1 MSSNRSIISGIDWWT
16 IVLFLVIALFGWL
29 NIYGSSYSFDQTS
42 IWDFSNRAG
51 KQLVWLATAVVMG
64 AIILMIEEKAY
75 DVLGYIFY
83 AAMIVLLIITPIF
96 ARDIKGSYS
105 WLTIG
110 PISLQPAE
118 FAKCFTAIAIA
129 KYMSRYGYKV
139 RDLRDLIV
147 PFMLIGIPML
157 IIVVAQRETGSAL
170 VFISFLLAFYRQG
183 MSGYVLSWGVV
194 SILLFILVIRF
205 GEIALPWG
213 MGSVGMLVSTLCI
226 HTIVLGLLIGREKDL
241 RTAIIMAVGVALC
254 YGIGLIINIWI
265 AVDFNYVAIASLV
278 YAAIYLLLQALK
290 QRKSSMG
297 WIVGFVMIS
306 TLLCQGSDFAFHKIL
321 QDHQR
326 KRIEVLLG
334 MKDDP
339 TGVGYN
345 VNQSLIAIGSGQTT
359 GKGFLQGTQT
369 KLKFVPEQD
378 TDFIF
383 CTVGEEWG
391 FVGSAG
397 LLLLYLALILR
408 IIYIAERQ
416 RDKFSMIYAYCV
428 AGILLF
434 HVTIN
439 IGMVL
444 GLLPVIGIP
453 LPFFSYGG
461 SSLWGFTILL
471 SIMLRMDAARVNK
484 LQGQM

>member
-1 MSSNRSIISGIDWWT
+1 MNNRSIISGVDWWT
-16 IVLFLVIALFGWL
+16 IILFIIIALFGWM

-51 KQLVWLATAVVMG
+51 KQLVWLATAVLMG
-64 AIILMIEEKAY
+64 SIILMIEEQAY

-83 AAMIVLLIITPIF
+83 GVMIFLLLLTPIL
-96 ARDIKGSYS
+96 ARDIKGSLS
-105 WLTIG
+105 WINIG

-118 FAKCFTAIAIA
+118 FAKCFTAIAVA
-129 KYMSRYGYKV
+129 KYMGQYGYKV

-147 PFMLIGIPML
+147 PFGLIGVPML
-157 IIVVAQRETGSAL
+157 IIMVAQRETGSAL
-170 VFISFLLAFYRQG
+170 VFLSFLLVFYRQG
-183 MSGYVLSWGVV
+183 MTGYLLSWGVV

-205 GEIALPWG
+205 GEVALPIG
-213 MGSVGMLVSTLCI
+213 MGNVGILVSTLLI
-226 HTIVLGLLIGREKDL
+226 ELIVMGLLIIRDKDFRSL
-241 RTAIIMAVGVALC
+241 IILGIILVLC
-254 YGIGLIINIWI
+254 YGVGSLLTIWI
-265 AVDFNYVAIASLV
+265 PVNFNYIGIISL
-278 YAAIYLLLQALK
+278 ALTSIYLLVMAVK
-290 QRKSSMG
+290 QRKSSLA
-297 WIVGFVMIS
+297 WIVGFIMIS
-306 TLLCQGSDFAFHKIL
+306 TLLCQGCDFAFHKIL
-321 QDHQR
+321 QPHQR
-326 KRIEVLLG
+326 IRIEVLLG

-339 TGVGYN
+339 TGAGYN

-359 GKGFLQGTQT
+359 GKGFLQGTHT

-408 IIYIAERQ
+408 IIHIAERQ
-416 RDKFSMIYAYCV
+416 RDEFSRIYAYSV
-428 AGILLF
+428 ASILLF

-471 SIMLRMDAARVNK
+471 AIMLRLDAARLRK
-484 LQGQM
+484 MQG

>member
-1 MSSNRSIISGIDWWT
+1 MRNNRSIISGIDWWT

-51 KQLVWLATAVVMG
+51 KQLVWLATAVVIG
-64 AIILMIEEKAY
+64 GIILMIEEKAY
-75 DVLGYIFY
+75 DILGYIFY
-83 AAMIVLLIITPIF
+83 GVMIVLLIITPIF
-96 ARDIKGSYS
+96 ARDIKGSLS

-118 FAKCFTAIAIA
+118 FAKCFTAIAVA
-129 KYMSRYGYKV
+129 KYMSQYGYKV

-147 PFMLIGIPML
+147 PFLLIGVPML
-157 IIVVAQRETGSAL
+157 IIMVAQRETGSAL
-170 VFISFLLAFYRQG
+170 VFASFLLVFYRQG
-183 MSGYVLSWGVV
+183 MSGYVLSGGLVCVV
-194 SILLFILVIRF
+194 LFILVILF
-205 GEIALPWG
+205 GETALPIG
-213 MGSVGMLVSTLCI
+213 LGNVGILVSTLVI
-226 HTIVLGLLIGREKDL
+226 EAIVMGLLAFKERDFRSLVIVSIG
-241 RTAIIMAVGVALC
+241 VVVC
-254 YGIGLIINIWI
+254 YGIGLLLNIWLS
-265 AVDFNYVAIASLV
+265 VNFNYIALACLAFTAIHLLV
-278 YAAIYLLLQALK
+278 QAVK
-290 QRKSSMG
+290 YRKSSIG
-297 WIVGFVMIS
+297 WIVAFVM
-306 TLLCQGSDFAFHKIL
+306 TTTVLCQGCDYAFHNIL
-321 QDHQR
+321 QPHQR
-326 KRIEVLLG
+326 IRIEVLLG

-339 TGVGYN
+339 HGAGYN
-345 VNQSLIAIGSGQTT
+345 VNQSLIAIGSGQAT

-416 RDKFSMIYAYCV
+416 RDTFSRIYAYSV
-428 AGILLF
+428 ASILLF

-471 SIMLRMDAARVNK
+471 AIMLRLDAARVNK
-484 LQGQM
+484 MQG

>member
-1 MSSNRSIISGIDWWT
+1 MRKNRSIISGLDWWT
-16 IVLFLVIALFGWL
+16 ILLFFIIALFGWL

-51 KQLVWLATAVVMG
+51 KQLVWIITAVVMG
-64 AIILMIEEKAY
+64 GIILIIEEKAY
-75 DVLGYIFY
+75 DVLGYVFY
-83 AAMIVLLIITPIF
+83 GAMILLLIITPIL
-96 ARDIKGSYS
+96 ARDIKGSLS

-129 KYMSRYGYKV
+129 KFMGQYGYKV
-139 RDLRDLIV
+139 RDLRDLII
-147 PFMLIGIPML
+147 PFALIGIPIL
-157 IIVVAQRETGSAL
+157 IIMLAQRETGSAL
-170 VFISFLLAFYRQG
+170 VFLSFLLVFYRQG
-183 MSGYVLSWGVV
+183 MTGYVLGWGVA

-205 GEIALPWG
+205 GELVLPLG
-213 MGSVGMLVSTLCI
+213 LGNVGSLVSTLLI
-226 HTIVLGLLIGREKDL
+226 QAIAIGVLTIREKDFRSL
-241 RTAIIMAVGVALC
+241 VIISLGVLAC
-254 YGIGLIINIWI
+254 YGIGLLLNIWI
-265 AVDFNYVAIASLV
+265 KINFNYIGIASLV
-278 YAAIYLLLQALK
+278 LTAIYLLGQSIK
-290 QRKSSMG
+290 IRKLSYG
-297 WIVGFVMIS
+297 WIAGFVLFS
-306 TLLCQGSDFAFHKIL
+306 TILCQGCDYAFHNIL
-321 QDHQR
+321 QRHQR
-326 KRIEVLLG
+326 IRIEVLLG

-339 TGVGYN
+339 HGAGYN
-345 VNQSLIAIGSGQTT
+345 VNQSLIAIGSGQFS

-397 LLLLYLALILR
+397 LLLLYLILILR
-408 IIYIAERQ
+408 IIHIAERQ
-416 RDKFSMIYAYCV
+416 RDEFSRIFAYSV
-428 AGILLF
+428 ASILLF

-461 SSLWGFTILL
+461 SSLWGFSILL
-471 SIMLRMDAARVNK
+471 AIMLRLDAARVNK
-484 LQGQM
+484 MQG

>member
-1 MSSNRSIISGIDWWT
+1 MRNRSIISGIDWWT
-16 IVLFLVIALFGWL
+16 IILFLTIALFGWL

-51 KQLVWLATAVVMG
+51 KQLVWLGTALVIG

-75 DVLGYIFY
+75 EVLGYIFY
-83 AAMIVLLIITPIF
+83 GVMILLLIATPIF
-96 ARDIKGSYS
+96 ARDIKGSLS
-105 WLTIG
+105 WLTLG

-118 FAKCFTAIAIA
+118 FAKCFTAIAVA

-139 RDLRDLIV
+139 QDLRDLII
-147 PFMLIGIPML
+147 PFALIGLPMV
-157 IIVVAQRETGSAL
+157 IIMVAQKETGSAL

-183 MSGYVLSWGVV
+183 MSGYILACGLACIVLFV
-194 SILLFILVIRF
+194 LVIRL
-205 GEIALPWG
+205 GEVALPFG
-213 MGSVGMLVSTLCI
+213 LGNMGILISTLLIHGITLCI
-226 HTIVLGLLIGREKDL
+226 LIFREKEM
-241 RTAIIMAVGVALC
+241 RTTIILSIGIALC
-254 YGIGLIINIWI
+254 YGIGLLINIWTP
-265 AVDFNYVAIASLV
+265 VNFNYIGIASLIF
-278 YAAIYLLLQALK
+278 ATIYLLLQAVRL
-290 QRKSSMG
+290 RKNSLGWLMG
-297 WIVGFVMIS
+297 FIMLS
-306 TLLCQGSDFAFHKIL
+306 TLLCQGCDFAFNKIL

-326 KRIEVLLG
+326 IRIEVLLG

-339 TGVGYN
+339 HGAGYN

-391 FVGSAG
+391 FIGSAG
-397 LLLLYLALILR
+397 LLLVYLALILR

-471 SIMLRMDAARVNK
+471 AILLRLDAARVNK
-484 LQGQM
+484 MQG

>member
-1 MSSNRSIISGIDWWT
+1 MRQNRSIISGIDWWT
-16 IVLFLVIALFGWL
+16 IGLFLMIALFGWM

-51 KQLVWLATAVVMG
+51 KQLVWLAAAIG
-64 AIILMIEEKAY
+64 LGGIILMIEERTY

-83 AAMIVLLIITPIF
+83 GVMILLLIITPIF
-96 ARDIKGSYS
+96 ARDIKGSLS

-118 FAKCFTAIAIA
+118 FAKCFTAIAVA
-129 KYMSRYGYKV
+129 KYMGQYGYKV

-147 PFMLIGIPML
+147 PFMLIGAPIL
-157 IIVVAQRETGSAL
+157 IIMLAQRETGSAL
-170 VFISFLLAFYRQG
+170 VFLSFLLVFYRQG
-183 MSGYVLSWGVV
+183 MTGYVLSWGVA

-205 GEIALPWG
+205 GETALPIG
-213 MGSVGMLVSTLCI
+213 LGNVGSLVSTLFI
-226 HTIVLGLLIGREKDL
+226 HTIVLGLVIAREKDFRSL
-241 RTAIIMAVGVALC
+241 IIILLGIGTC
-254 YGIGLIINIWI
+254 YGIGLLLNLWI
-265 AVDFNYVAIASLV
+265 AVNFNYVGLISLAFVAIFLM
-278 YAAIYLLLQALK
+278 IQAVKL
-290 QRKSSMG
+290 RKSSFG
-297 WIVGFVMIS
+297 WIVAFVIFS
-306 TLLCQGSDFAFHKIL
+306 SVLCQGCDYAFHKIL
-321 QDHQR
+321 QPHQR
-326 KRIEVLLG
+326 IRIEVLLG
-334 MKDDP
+334 MKHDP
-339 TGVGYN
+339 HGAGYN
-345 VNQSLIAIGSGQTT
+345 VNQSLIAIGSGQFS
-359 GKGFLQGTQT
+359 GKGYLQGTQT

-408 IIYIAERQ
+408 IVHVAERQ
-416 RDKFSMIYAYCV
+416 RDEFSRIFAYSV
-428 AGILLF
+428 ASILLF
-434 HVTIN
+434 HVMIN

-471 SIMLRMDAARVNK
+471 AIMLRLDAARVNK
-484 LQGQM
+484 MQG

>member
-1 MSSNRSIISGIDWWT
+1 M
-16 IVLFLVIALFGWL
+16 
-29 NIYGSSYSFDQTS
+29 
-42 IWDFSNRAG
+42 
-51 KQLVWLATAVVMG
+51 
-64 AIILMIEEKAY
+64 IL
-75 DVLGYIFY
+75 
-83 AAMIVLLIITPIF
+83 LLIATPIF
-96 ARDIKGSYS
+96 ARDIKGSLS
-105 WLTIG
+105 WLTLG

-118 FAKCFTAIAIA
+118 FAKCFTAIAVA

-139 RDLRDLIV
+139 QDLRDLII
-147 PFMLIGIPML
+147 PFALIGLPMV
-157 IIVVAQRETGSAL
+157 IIMVAQRETGSAL

-183 MSGYVLSWGVV
+183 MSGYILACGLACIVLFV
-194 SILLFILVIRF
+194 LVIRL
-205 GEIALPWG
+205 GEVALPFG
-213 MGSVGMLVSTLCI
+213 LGNMGILISTLLIHGITLCI
-226 HTIVLGLLIGREKDL
+226 LIFREKEM
-241 RTAIIMAVGVALC
+241 RTTIILSIGIALC
-254 YGIGLIINIWI
+254 YGIGLLINIWTP
-265 AVDFNYVAIASLV
+265 VNFNYIGIASLIF
-278 YAAIYLLLQALK
+278 ATIYLLLQAVRL
-290 QRKSSMG
+290 RKNSLGWMMG
-297 WIVGFVMIS
+297 FIMLS
-306 TLLCQGSDFAFHKIL
+306 TLLCQGCDFAFNKIL

-326 KRIEVLLG
+326 IRIEVLLG

-339 TGVGYN
+339 HGAGYN

-391 FVGSAG
+391 FIGSAG
-397 LLLLYLALILR
+397 LLLVYLALILR

-471 SIMLRMDAARVNK
+471 AILLRLDAARVNK
-484 LQGQM
+484 MQG